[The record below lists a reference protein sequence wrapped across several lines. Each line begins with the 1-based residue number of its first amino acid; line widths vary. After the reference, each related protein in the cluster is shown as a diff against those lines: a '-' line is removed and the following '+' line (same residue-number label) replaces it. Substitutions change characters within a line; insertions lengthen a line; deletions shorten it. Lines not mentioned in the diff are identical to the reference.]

1 MYKIIIIGVPKYLTD
16 FIPKR
21 EVGYNSNRN
30 GNEPFFNCRTE
41 SFKNSFSPYFIK
53 IEAWY
58 SSDLTIINSRSLEVL
73 SKLLAFIWPIQ
84 QSIYSVFNRQDL
96 KFLTR

>member
-1 MYKIIIIGVPKYLTD
+1 MVENALLYKIIIIGVPKYLTD

-73 SKLLAFIWPIQ
+73 SKLLAFI
-84 QSIYSVFNRQDL
+84 
-96 KFLTR
+96 